1 VLGAHVIAVLLT
13 GMGADG
19 AKAFTALKNAGAYT
33 IGQDAASCVVY
44 GMPRA
49 LAEADGASEVLPL
62 EQIGPR
68 IRQLLGV

>member
-1 VLGAHVIAVLLT
+1 
-13 GMGADG
+13 MGADG